1 MDVFTPISS
10 TITTFS
16 CRYCGGSHKGKSGR
30 EIHLKT
36 QKHKDAVQK
45 HKDKETLLAL
55 KEEFDD
61 NTDTI
66 DYFKRDNAR
75 RIEKYMKKNEEI
87 QRQILEIALKQN

>member
-1 MDVFTPISS
+1 MDVFTPVST

-45 HKDKETLLAL
+45 YKDTETLLAL
-55 KEEFDD
+55 IEKSKHNTVIIDFHERELRQLKEE
-61 NTDTI
+61 
-66 DYFKRDNAR
+66 
-75 RIEKYMKKNEEI
+75 NEEI
-87 QRQILEIALKQN
+87 QRQIIDISLKYT

>member
-45 HKDKETLLAL
+45 HKDKETLLTL
-55 KEEFDD
+55 QSDLQD
-61 NTDTI
+61 YTGTI
-66 DYFKRDNAR
+66 DYYKRK
-75 RIEKYMKKNEEI
+75 IEEYMGVTEEI
-87 QRQILEIALKQN
+87 QKKILEIALK